1 MIEFKSLL
9 FRLGRRSVIAQ
20 ADVAPDD
27 ALPQPESTHA
37 GSISRPTLV
46 AMLVCV
52 SYYVGVKIGLALTFQ
67 PHPISTLWPP
77 NSILLAALLLT
88 PKRWWWML
96 LFAALPA
103 HVAAELQGG
112 VPAAMVLCW
121 FVSNCSEAL
130 IGAICIRRQL
140 EGLLRFDSFRHV
152 IVFLAYG
159 VFLAPFLSSFLDS
172 TFVMLNGWGEGSFW
186 EIWRMRFVSNVLTTL
201 VMVPLI
207 ITWSNRGIA
216 RHRSTPVGSYVEPAL
231 LMFGLLAVGIVV
243 FSSQKIG
250 SGTAPVL
257 LYAPLPFL
265 LWAAVRFGPRG
276 TSTALLVLVFLA
288 IWGAIHGQGPF
299 VASSP
304 AENALAVQLFLI
316 VVSIPL
322 LLLAAVIEERGQT
335 EEALRQNEERL
346 QLALSAGRMG
356 TWEWQ
361 IPGNKVTWS
370 SETKR
375 IFCLSDCKGDITLQS
390 FSSLLHPADRKA
402 VLQAI
407 TRTIKKGTPYEMEFR
422 ILRPDGKI
430 RWVMAKGEA
439 YYDDA
444 SQPVPVRMLGVN
456 VDITDR
462 KQAEELL
469 REEAALRESEAR
481 LRQLADAMPQIVW
494 GSGPDGHL
502 DYYNRRWYEQTGA
515 KQGET
520 GDASWLPMQH
530 PDDRQRCLDL
540 WYESVQTGKPFQI
553 EHRLL
558 FRETGTY
565 RWHLGR
571 ALAVRDGAGNIV
583 RWYGTCT
590 DIDDQKKA
598 EQALREMHEKL
609 EQRVAERTAELS
621 QSNTA
626 LREEIVERRRTT
638 EALRRSEERFAKAFR
653 SSPDAMAI
661 SRIAD
666 GCLLDV
672 NDKWES
678 LFGYSRAKVVGC
690 SMLELDAYASDKDR
704 QAFHKLTDEGYVR
717 NLEVDLRNRVGEVR
731 QAIVASEPLVVG
743 TESCFIMTI
752 RDITEQRRA
761 ESEAQQQHQQLTHLT
776 RVAALGELSGALAH
790 ELNQPLTA
798 ILSNAQAA
806 QRFLSKEQVD
816 LAVIR
821 EILIDIVQEDKRA
834 GEVIRRLRAL
844 LTKGKMQFLP
854 LELNDMINEALELA
868 RSDLIARN
876 VTVTKSLTADLPAVH
891 GDRVQLQQVLLNLI
905 LNACE
910 AMAATEPVDR
920 KLNVVT
926 KTGAEHSAQ
935 VCICDRGSGIPS
947 HMLDQLFEPFFTT
960 KAQGL
965 GLGLSISRSI
975 IAAHSG
981 RIWAENNPGRGAT
994 FCLAFPERCGEHS

>member
-1 MIEFKSLL
+1 
-9 FRLGRRSVIAQ
+9 
-20 ADVAPDD
+20 
-27 ALPQPESTHA
+27 
-37 GSISRPTLV
+37 
-46 AMLVCV
+46 
-52 SYYVGVKIGLALTFQ
+52 
-67 PHPISTLWPP
+67 
-77 NSILLAALLLT
+77 
-88 PKRWWWML
+88 ML

-103 HVAAELQGG
+103 HVAAELQSGI
-112 VPAAMVLCW
+112 PASMVLCW

-140 EGLLRFDSFRHV
+140 EGPVRFDSFQHV
-152 IVFLAYG
+152 IIFVAYG

-172 TFVMLNGWGEGSFW
+172 IFVTLNRWGEGNFW
-186 EIWRMRFVSNVLTTL
+186 ELWRMRFFSNVLATL
-201 VMVPLI
+201 VVVPLI

-216 RHRSTPVGSYVEPAL
+216 HHRSTSLGSYVESAL
-231 LMFGLLAVGIVV
+231 LMFGLLAVSIVV

-250 SGTAPVL
+250 SGTTPVL

-276 TSTALLVLVFLA
+276 TSAALLVLVFLA

-304 AENALAVQLFLI
+304 EENALSVQLFLI

-322 LLLAAVIEERGQT
+322 LFLAAVIEERGQT

-346 QLALSAGRMG
+346 QLALSAGQMG

-361 IPGNKVTWS
+361 IPGNKITWS

-375 IFCLSDCKGDITLQS
+375 IFGLSDFKGEITLES
-390 FSSLLHPADRKA
+390 FSSLLHSADREA

-407 TRTIKKGTPYEMEFR
+407 TRAIKKGSPYEMEFR
-422 ILRPDGKI
+422 ILRPDRKI
-430 RWVMAKGEA
+430 QWVMAKGEA
-439 YYDDA
+439 HYDKA
-444 SQPVPVRMLGVN
+444 SQPVRMLGVN
-456 VDITDR
+456 MDITDR
-462 KQAEELL
+462 KQAEESL
-469 REEAALRESEAR
+469 REEAALCESEAR

-494 GSGPDGHL
+494 GAGPDGHL

-520 GDASWLPMQH
+520 GDASWLSIHH

-558 FRETGTY
+558 FQETGTY

-571 ALAVRDGAGNIV
+571 ALAARDGAGNIV
-583 RWYGTCT
+583 RWCGTCT

-598 EQALREMHEKL
+598 EQALREMREKL

-621 QSNTA
+621 RTNTA
-626 LREEIVERRRTT
+626 LREEIAERKRTT

-661 SRIAD
+661 SRRAD

-678 LFGYSRAKVVGC
+678 LFGYSRAKIVGC
-690 SMLELDAYASDKDR
+690 SMLDLDMYASDKDR
-704 QAFHKLTDEGYVR
+704 QAFHKLIDEGYVR
-717 NLEVDLRNRVGEVR
+717 NLEVDLRNSVGEVR
-731 QAIVASEPLVVG
+731 QAIVASELVTMG
-743 TESCFIMTI
+743 TESCFIITI

-761 ESEAQQQHQQLTHLT
+761 ESEAQQQRQQLTHLT
-776 RVAALGELSGALAH
+776 RAAVLGELSGALAH

-806 QRFLSKEQVD
+806 QRFLSKESVN
-816 LAVIR
+816 LADIR
-821 EILIDIVQEDKRA
+821 EILTDIVQEDKRA
-834 GEVIRRLRAL
+834 AEVIRRLRAL

-854 LELNDMINEALELA
+854 LELKDVVNDALELA

-876 VTVTKSLTADLPAVH
+876 VAVTKSLTPDLPTVH

-910 AMAATEPVDR
+910 AMAATEPADR

-926 KTGAEHSAQ
+926 KTGADHSAQ
-935 VCICDRGSGIPS
+935 VCISDRGSGIPTDI
-947 HMLDQLFEPFFTT
+947 LYRLFEPFFTT
-960 KAQGL
+960 KAHGL

-975 IAAHSG
+975 MAAHSG
-981 RIWAENNPGRGAT
+981 HIWAENNPDRGAT
-994 FCLAFPERCGEHS
+994 FCLAFPAQCGEHS